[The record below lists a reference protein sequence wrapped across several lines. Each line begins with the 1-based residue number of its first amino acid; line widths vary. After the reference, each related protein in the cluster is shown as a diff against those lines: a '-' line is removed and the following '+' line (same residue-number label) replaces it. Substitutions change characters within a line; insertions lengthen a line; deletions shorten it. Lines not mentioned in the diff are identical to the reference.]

1 MTKHG
6 WIAALVLAVGLT
18 ALGVGLLPADEPV
31 IPRQQRV
38 SPKVLKEAMLE
49 RPVISA
55 AAVPHSMSRNV
66 QDLRAIAD
74 DLEKAGHRAE
84 ANRLNGVIREIVRHV
99 EHELA
104 DKKAQI
110 ARLNAEI
117 DDLKTL
123 SESDRVRK

>member
-1 MTKHG
+1 MTRQG

-55 AAVPHSMSRNV
+55 AAVPHSMGRNV

-74 DLEKAGHRAE
+74 DLEKGGHRAE
-84 ANRLNGVIREIVRHV
+84 ANRLNGIIREIVRHV

-117 DDLKTL
+117 DDLKTM
-123 SESDRVRK
+123 SESDRVRQ

>member
-1 MTKHG
+1 MTRHG

>member
-1 MTKHG
+1 MTRHG

-18 ALGVGLLPADEPV
+18 ALGVGLLPADEPA

-55 AAVPHSMSRNV
+55 TAVPHSMGRNI
-66 QDLRAIAD
+66 QDLRVIAD
-74 DLEKAGHRAE
+74 DLEKNGHKAE
-84 ANRLNGVIREIVRHV
+84 ANRLNGVIREIVRHM
-99 EHELA
+99 EHELN

-110 ARLNAEI
+110 ARLTAEI
-117 DDLKTL
+117 DDLKTTP
-123 SESDRVRK
+123 ESNRVRQ